1 MELKVK
7 KQLSQ
12 NNNFKIYI
20 SQKINTS
27 SRPDVY
33 CKKGVLKNFAKFSGK
48 NLLQSLF
55 CNKVAG
61 LRRTTLLTKRLW
73 HRCFLVSFAKFLKT
87 PFAEHLR
94 WLLLNKV
101 KVQSLKRLFFKFL
114 LHVSFYLFEFIAL
127 CILFVIEK

>member
-33 CKKGVLKNFAKFSGK
+33 CKKVFLKILRNSQEKTCFRVSFVI
-48 NLLQSLF
+48 
-55 CNKVAG
+55 KVAG
-61 LRRTTLLTKRLW
+61 LRRTTLLTKRL
-73 HRCFLVSFAKFLKT
+73 
-87 PFAEHLR
+87 
-94 WLLLNKV
+94 
-101 KVQSLKRLFFKFL
+101 
-114 LHVSFYLFEFIAL
+114 
-127 CILFVIEK
+127 